1 MSLTN
6 GGAAFALFILFKDGE
21 EENMKE
27 ATKNT
32 VLRVFQ
38 TAQCSSARYIW
49 GVACSA
55 ASILLSG
62 LPFYTVYRIVRIF
75 LEASL
80 NDTAVDVSAAW
91 LWAGIT
97 VAGIVVGIA
106 LSIAGSFIC
115 HSCAF
120 HALYGLRMRILDHMG
135 RLDLGFFTGGQSGAV
150 QKAMSDNIEKMESII
165 AHDVSN
171 LIGAGLLLAS
181 LSALLFSINVA
192 LALTIVAALAL
203 AFIIQFSAF
212 GGKRGQKI
220 WTDLNRSSTEMDAA
234 FSEYVSGMEEEKI
247 FGRPE
252 AAALRLTSLIEKNR
266 KILMA
271 YLKRVTPI
279 YGAYKTITL
288 SVPAFLLAVGCVL
301 LYLYP
306 GDHGL
311 MMELLMFL
319 IVGPAVI
326 SPLMELVEFGA
337 DLRDLAVRM
346 DQIEGVMKME
356 PVAEGACGAPPGPA
370 ELAFKDVS
378 FSYQN
383 AADPLRRMALEHVTM
398 HIPAGSFA
406 ALVGPSG
413 GGKSTAGQLLAR
425 FWDVESGSICIGGKD
440 IRDYSTKALM
450 DTVAFVF
457 QDTYIFAESIYDN
470 IAMHRD
476 VTCGEVERAAR
487 AARCHDFI
495 QALPEGYKTR
505 AGDGGHKL
513 SGGEAQRIAIARAML
528 KNAPIVV
535 LDEAM
540 AFADA
545 ENELA
550 LREGMAGLLK
560 GKTVLMIAHRLYSIR
575 DADII
580 FVLDGGKLKEQGT
593 HQELLQKGGL
603 YAHLWAVQNETENWR
618 MKGGAANVS
627 DDPAVHLS

>member
-1 MSLTN
+1 
-6 GGAAFALFILFKDGE
+6 
-21 EENMKE
+21 MKE
-27 ATKNT
+27 AKKNA

-38 TAQCSSARYIW
+38 TARCSSARYII
-49 GVACSA
+49 GVACSSV
-55 ASILLSG
+55 SILLSG
-62 LPFYTVYRIVRIF
+62 VPFYTTYQIVRIF

-80 NDTAVDVSAAW
+80 NNTAVDVSAAW

-97 VAGIVVGIA
+97 LASIVVGIV
-106 LSIAGSFIC
+106 LSIIGSFIC

-120 HALYGLRMRILDHMG
+120 HALYGLRMRILNHMG
-135 RLDLGFFTGGQSGAV
+135 RLNLGFFTGGQSGAV
-150 QKAMSDNIEKMESII
+150 QKTMNDNIEKMENII

-171 LIGAGLLLAS
+171 LIGAGLLLVS
-181 LSALLFSINVA
+181 LSALLFSINVP
-192 LALTIVAALAL
+192 LALTIIAALVL
-203 AFIIQFSAF
+203 AFLIQFSAF

-220 WTDLNRSSTEMDAA
+220 WTDLNRSSTELDAA

-247 FGRPE
+247 FGKPE
-252 AAALRLTSLIEKNR
+252 TAALRLTNLIEKNR
-266 KILMA
+266 KSLMA

-288 SVPAFLLAVGCVL
+288 SVLAFLLAVGCVL
-301 LYLYP
+301 LYLNP

-337 DLRDLAVRM
+337 DLRNLAVRM
-346 DQIEGVMKME
+346 DQIEDVMKME
-356 PVAEGACGAPPGPA
+356 PIAEGTCDTPPVSA
-370 ELAFKDVS
+370 ELSFQDVS
-378 FSYQN
+378 FSYQK

-425 FWDVESGSICIGGKD
+425 FWDVESGSISIGGKD

-450 DTVAFVF
+450 NTVAFVF
-457 QDTYIFAESIYDN
+457 QDTYIFAESVYDN
-470 IAMHRD
+470 IAMHQN
-476 VTCGEVERAAR
+476 VTQEAVEYAAK

-495 QALPEGYKTR
+495 QALPKGYHTKL
-505 AGDGGHKL
+505 GDGGHKL
-513 SGGEAQRIAIARAML
+513 SGGEAQRIAIARAIL
-528 KNAPIVV
+528 KNTPIVV

-540 AFADA
+540 AFTDA

-550 LREGMAGLLK
+550 LREGMAELLK
-560 GKTVLMIAHRLYSIR
+560 GKTVLMIAHRLYSIQ
-575 DADII
+575 DADMI
-580 FVLDGGKLKEQGT
+580 FVLENGRLKESGT
-593 HQELLQKGGL
+593 HKDLIQKHGL
-603 YAHLWAVQNETENWR
+603 YAHLWDIQNETESWR
-618 MKGGAANVS
+618 MKGGAVYVS
-627 DDPAVHLS
+627 DNPAIHLP

>member
-1 MSLTN
+1 
-6 GGAAFALFILFKDGE
+6 
-21 EENMKE
+21 MKE
-27 ATKNT
+27 TKKNA

-49 GVACSA
+49 GVVCSSV
-55 ASILLSG
+55 SILLSG
-62 LPFYTVYRIVRIF
+62 VPFYTIYRIVRIF

-80 NDTAVDVSAAW
+80 NNTAVDISAVW
-91 LWAGIT
+91 MWAGIT
-97 VAGIVVGIA
+97 LASIVMGIV
-106 LSIAGSFIC
+106 LSIIGSFVC

-120 HALYGLRMRILDHMG
+120 HALYGLRMRILNHMG
-135 RLDLGFFTGGQSGAV
+135 RLNLGFFTGGQSGAV
-150 QKAMSDNIEKMESII
+150 QKAMNDNIEKMENII

-171 LIGAGLLLAS
+171 LIGAGLLLVS
-181 LSALLFSINVA
+181 LSVLLFSINIP
-192 LALTIVAALAL
+192 LALTIVAALVL

-220 WTDLNRSSTEMDAA
+220 WTDLNRSSTELDAA

-247 FGRPE
+247 FGKPE

-266 KILMA
+266 KSLMA

-288 SVPAFLLAVGCVL
+288 SVLAFLLAMGCVL
-301 LYLYP
+301 LYLNP
-306 GDHGL
+306 GNHGL

-337 DLRDLAVRM
+337 DLRNLAVRM
-346 DQIEGVMKME
+346 DQIEDIMKME
-356 PVAEGACGAPPGPA
+356 PMAEGTYDTTPVSA
-370 ELAFKDVS
+370 ELIFQDVS
-378 FSYQN
+378 FSYQK
-383 AADPLRRMALEHVTM
+383 AADPLRRMALNHVTM

-425 FWDVESGSICIGGKD
+425 FWDVESGSILLGGKD

-457 QDTYIFAESIYDN
+457 QDTYIFAESVYDN
-470 IAMHRD
+470 IAMHQN
-476 VTCGEVERAAR
+476 VTREEVERAAK

-495 QALPEGYKTR
+495 QALPEGYRTR
-505 AGDGGHKL
+505 LGDGGHTL
-513 SGGEAQRIAIARAML
+513 SGGEAQRIAIARAIL

-550 LREGMAGLLK
+550 LREGMAELLR
-560 GKTVLMIAHRLYSIR
+560 GKTVLMIAHRLYSVQ
-575 DADII
+575 DADMI
-580 FVLDGGKLKEQGT
+580 FVLENGRLKESGT
-593 HQELLQKGGL
+593 HKDLLQKHGL
-603 YAHLWAVQNETENWR
+603 YAHLWDIQNETENWR
-618 MKGGAANVS
+618 MKGGAAYVS
-627 DDPAVHLS
+627 DNPAIHLS

>member
-1 MSLTN
+1 
-6 GGAAFALFILFKDGE
+6 
-21 EENMKE
+21 MKE
-27 ATKNT
+27 TKKNA

-38 TAQCSSARYIW
+38 TARCSSARYII
-49 GVACSA
+49 GVACSSV
-55 ASILLSG
+55 SILLSG
-62 LPFYTVYRIVRIF
+62 VPFYTIYQIVRIF

-80 NDTAVDVSAAW
+80 NNTAVDVSAAW

-97 VAGIVVGIA
+97 LASIAVGIV
-106 LSIAGSFIC
+106 LSIIGSFVC

-120 HALYGLRMRILDHMG
+120 HALYGLRMRILNHMG
-135 RLDLGFFTGGQSGAV
+135 RLNLGFFTGGQSGAV
-150 QKAMSDNIEKMESII
+150 QKTMNDNIEKMENII

-171 LIGAGLLLAS
+171 LIGASLLLVS
-181 LSALLFSINVA
+181 LSVLLFSINVP
-192 LALTIVAALAL
+192 LALTIIAALVL

-220 WTDLNRSSTEMDAA
+220 WTDLNRSSTELDAA

-247 FGRPE
+247 FGMPE
-252 AAALRLTSLIEKNR
+252 TAALRLTNLIEKNR
-266 KILMA
+266 KSLMA

-288 SVPAFLLAVGCVL
+288 SVLAFLLAVGCVL
-301 LYLYP
+301 LYLNP
-306 GDHGL
+306 GNHGL

-337 DLRDLAVRM
+337 DLRNLAVRM
-346 DQIEGVMKME
+346 DQIEDVMKME
-356 PVAEGACGAPPGPA
+356 PITEGACDTPPVSA
-370 ELAFKDVS
+370 ELSFQDVS
-378 FSYQN
+378 FSYQK

-425 FWDVESGSICIGGKD
+425 FWDVESGSISIGGKD

-450 DTVAFVF
+450 NTVAFVF
-457 QDTYIFAESIYDN
+457 QDTYIFAESVYDN
-470 IAMHRD
+470 IAMHQN
-476 VTCGEVERAAR
+476 VTQEAVEYAAK

-495 QALPEGYKTR
+495 QALPEGYHTKL
-505 AGDGGHKL
+505 GDGGHKL
-513 SGGEAQRIAIARAML
+513 SGGEAQRIAIARAIL

-540 AFADA
+540 AFTDA

-550 LREGMAGLLK
+550 LREGMAELLK
-560 GKTVLMIAHRLYSIR
+560 GKTVLMIAHRLYSIQ
-575 DADII
+575 DADMI
-580 FVLDGGKLKEQGT
+580 FVLENGRLKESGT
-593 HQELLQKGGL
+593 HKDLLQKHGL
-603 YAHLWAVQNETENWR
+603 YAHLWDIQNETESWR
-618 MKGGAANVS
+618 MKGGAVHVS
-627 DDPAVHLS
+627 DNPAIHLP

>member
-1 MSLTN
+1 
-6 GGAAFALFILFKDGE
+6 
-21 EENMKE
+21 MKE
-27 ATKNT
+27 TKKNA

-38 TAQCSSARYIW
+38 TARCSSARYII
-49 GVACSA
+49 GVACSSV
-55 ASILLSG
+55 SILLSG
-62 LPFYTVYRIVRIF
+62 VPFYTIYQIVRIF

-80 NDTAVDVSAAW
+80 NNTAVDVSAAW

-97 VAGIVVGIA
+97 LASIVIGIA
-106 LSIAGSFIC
+106 LSITGSFIC

-120 HALYGLRMRILDHMG
+120 HALYGLRMRILNHMG
-135 RLDLGFFTGGQSGAV
+135 RLNLGFFTGGQSGAV
-150 QKAMSDNIEKMESII
+150 QKTMNDNIEKMENII

-171 LIGAGLLLAS
+171 LIGASLLLVS
-181 LSALLFSINVA
+181 LSVLLFSINVP
-192 LALTIVAALAL
+192 LALTIIAALVL

-220 WTDLNRSSTEMDAA
+220 WTDLNRSSTELDAA

-247 FGRPE
+247 FGKPE
-252 AAALRLTSLIEKNR
+252 TAALRLTNLIEKNR
-266 KILMA
+266 KSLMA

-288 SVPAFLLAVGCVL
+288 SVLAFLLAVGCVL
-301 LYLYP
+301 LYLNP
-306 GDHGL
+306 GDHSL

-337 DLRDLAVRM
+337 DLRNLAVRM
-346 DQIEGVMKME
+346 DQIEDVMKME
-356 PVAEGACGAPPGPA
+356 PIAEGTCDTPPVSA
-370 ELAFKDVS
+370 ELSFQDVS
-378 FSYQN
+378 FSYQK

-425 FWDVESGSICIGGKD
+425 FWDVESGSISIGGKD

-450 DTVAFVF
+450 NTVAFVF
-457 QDTYIFAESIYDN
+457 QDTYIFAESVYDN
-470 IAMHRD
+470 IAMHQN
-476 VTCGEVERAAR
+476 VTQEAVEYAAK

-495 QALPEGYKTR
+495 QALPEGYHTKL
-505 AGDGGHKL
+505 GDGGHKL
-513 SGGEAQRIAIARAML
+513 SGGEAQRIAIARAIL

-540 AFADA
+540 AFTDA

-550 LREGMAGLLK
+550 LREGMAELLK
-560 GKTVLMIAHRLYSIR
+560 GKTVLMIAHRLYSIQ
-575 DADII
+575 DADMI
-580 FVLDGGKLKEQGT
+580 FVLENGRLKESGT
-593 HQELLQKGGL
+593 HKDLLQKHGL
-603 YAHLWAVQNETENWR
+603 YAHLWDIQNETESWR
-618 MKGGAANVS
+618 MKGGAVHVS
-627 DDPAVHLS
+627 DNPAIHLP

>member
-1 MSLTN
+1 
-6 GGAAFALFILFKDGE
+6 
-21 EENMKE
+21 MKE
-27 ATKNT
+27 TKKNA

-38 TAQCSSARYIW
+38 TARCSSARYII
-49 GVACSA
+49 GVACSSV
-55 ASILLSG
+55 SILLSG
-62 LPFYTVYRIVRIF
+62 VPFYTIYQIVRIF

-80 NDTAVDVSAAW
+80 NNTAVDVSAAW

-97 VAGIVVGIA
+97 LASIAVGIV
-106 LSIAGSFIC
+106 LSIIGSFVC

-120 HALYGLRMRILDHMG
+120 HALYGLRMRILNHMG
-135 RLDLGFFTGGQSGAV
+135 RLNLGFFTGGQSGAV
-150 QKAMSDNIEKMESII
+150 QKTMNDNIEKMENII

-171 LIGAGLLLAS
+171 LIGAGLLLVS
-181 LSALLFSINVA
+181 LLVLLFSINVP
-192 LALTIVAALAL
+192 LALTIVAPLLL

-220 WTDLNRSSTEMDAA
+220 WTDLNRSSTELDAA

-247 FGRPE
+247 FGKPE
-252 AAALRLTSLIEKNR
+252 AAALRLTNLIEKNR
-266 KILMA
+266 KSMMA

-288 SVPAFLLAVGCVL
+288 SVLAFLLTVGCVL
-301 LYLYP
+301 LYLNP
-306 GDHGL
+306 GDHSL

-337 DLRDLAVRM
+337 DLRNLAVRM
-346 DQIEGVMKME
+346 DQIEDVMKME
-356 PVAEGACGAPPGPA
+356 PITEGACDTPPVSA
-370 ELAFKDVS
+370 ELTFQDVS
-378 FSYQN
+378 FSYQK

-425 FWDVESGSICIGGKD
+425 FWDVESGSISIGGKD

-450 DTVAFVF
+450 NTVAFVF
-457 QDTYIFAESIYDN
+457 QDTYIFAESVYDN
-470 IAMHRD
+470 IAMHQN
-476 VTCGEVERAAR
+476 VTQEAVEYAAK

-495 QALPEGYKTR
+495 QALPEGYHTKL
-505 AGDGGHKL
+505 GDGGHKL
-513 SGGEAQRIAIARAML
+513 SGGEAQRIAIARAIL

-540 AFADA
+540 AFTDA

-550 LREGMAGLLK
+550 LREGMAELLK
-560 GKTVLMIAHRLYSIR
+560 GKTVLMIAHRLYSIQ
-575 DADII
+575 DADMI
-580 FVLDGGKLKEQGT
+580 FVLENGRLKESGT
-593 HQELLQKGGL
+593 HKDLLQKHGL
-603 YAHLWAVQNETENWR
+603 YAHLWDIQNETESWR
-618 MKGGAANVS
+618 MKGGAVHVS
-627 DDPAVHLS
+627 DNPAIHLP

>member
-1 MSLTN
+1 M
-6 GGAAFALFILFKDGE
+6 LFILFKDGE

-181 LSALLFSINVA
+181 LSALLFSINVP

-266 KILMA
+266 KSLVA

-301 LYLYP
+301 LYLDP

-476 VTCGEVERAAR
+476 VTFGEVERAAK

-528 KNAPIVV
+528 KNSPIVV

>member
-1 MSLTN
+1 
-6 GGAAFALFILFKDGE
+6 
-21 EENMKE
+21 MKE
-27 ATKNT
+27 TKKNA

-38 TAQCSSARYIW
+38 TAQCSSARYII
-49 GVACSA
+49 GVACSSV
-55 ASILLSG
+55 SILLSG
-62 LPFYTVYRIVRIF
+62 VPFYTIYQIVRIF

-80 NDTAVDVSAAW
+80 NNTAVDVSAAW

-97 VAGIVVGIA
+97 LASIAVGIA
-106 LSIAGSFIC
+106 LSIIGSFVC

-120 HALYGLRMRILDHMG
+120 HALYDLRMRILNHMG
-135 RLDLGFFTGGQSGAV
+135 RLNLGFFTGGQSGAV
-150 QKAMSDNIEKMESII
+150 QKTMNDNIEKMENII

-171 LIGAGLLLAS
+171 LIGAGLLLVS
-181 LSALLFSINVA
+181 LSALLFSINVP
-192 LALTIVAALAL
+192 LALTIVAALVL

-220 WTDLNRSSTEMDAA
+220 WTDLNRSSTELDAA

-247 FGRPE
+247 FGKPE
-252 AAALRLTSLIEKNR
+252 AAALRLTNLIEKNQ
-266 KILMA
+266 KSMMA

-288 SVPAFLLAVGCVL
+288 SVLAFILATGCVL
-301 LYLYP
+301 LYLNP
-306 GDHGL
+306 GDHSL

-337 DLRDLAVRM
+337 DLRNLAVRM
-346 DQIEGVMKME
+346 DQIEDVMKME
-356 PVAEGACGAPPGPA
+356 PITEGACDTPPVSA
-370 ELAFKDVS
+370 ELTFQDVS
-378 FSYQN
+378 FSYQK

-413 GGKSTAGQLLAR
+413 GGKSTVGQLLAR
-425 FWDVESGSICIGGKD
+425 FWDVESGSISIGGKD

-450 DTVAFVF
+450 NTVAFVF
-457 QDTYIFAESIYDN
+457 QDTYIFAESVYDN
-470 IAMHRD
+470 IAMHQN
-476 VTCGEVERAAR
+476 VTQEAVEYAAK

-495 QALPEGYKTR
+495 QALPEGYHTKL
-505 AGDGGHKL
+505 GDGGHKL
-513 SGGEAQRIAIARAML
+513 SGGEAQRIAIARAIL

-550 LREGMAGLLK
+550 LREGMAELLK
-560 GKTVLMIAHRLYSIR
+560 GKTVLMIAHRLYSIQ
-575 DADII
+575 DADMI
-580 FVLDGGKLKEQGT
+580 FVLENGRLKESGT
-593 HQELLQKGGL
+593 HRDLLQKHGL
-603 YAHLWAVQNETENWR
+603 YAHLWDIQNETESWR
-618 MKGGAANVS
+618 MKGGTAHVS
-627 DDPAVHLS
+627 DNPAIHLP

>member
-1 MSLTN
+1 MA
-6 GGAAFALFILFKDGE
+6 G
-21 EENMKE
+21 
-27 ATKNT
+27 TKKNA

-38 TAQCSSARYIW
+38 TAQCSSARYII
-49 GVACSA
+49 GVVCSSV
-55 ASILLSG
+55 SILLSG
-62 LPFYTVYRIVRIF
+62 VPFYTIYQIVRIF

-97 VAGIVVGIA
+97 LASIVIGIV
-106 LSIAGSFIC
+106 LSIIGSFVC

-120 HALYGLRMRILDHMG
+120 GALYDLRMSILNHMG
-135 RLDLGFFTGGQSGAV
+135 RLNLGFFTGGQSGAV
-150 QKAMSDNIEKMESII
+150 QKTMNDNIEKMENMI

-171 LIGAGLLLAS
+171 LIGAGLLLVS
-181 LSALLFSINVA
+181 LSVLLFSINVL
-192 LALTIVAALAL
+192 LAAAIVAALAL

-220 WTDLNRSSTEMDAA
+220 WTDLNRSSTELDAA

-247 FGRPE
+247 FGKPE
-252 AAALRLTSLIEKNR
+252 AAALRLTGLIEKNR
-266 KILMA
+266 KSLMA

-288 SVPAFLLAVGCVL
+288 SVLAFLLAVGCVL
-301 LYLYP
+301 LYLNP

-337 DLRDLAVRM
+337 DLRNLAVRM
-346 DQIEGVMKME
+346 DQIEDVMKME
-356 PVAEGACGAPPGPA
+356 PMAEGAFDTPPVSA
-370 ELAFKDVS
+370 ELAFQDVS
-378 FSYQN
+378 FSYQK

-425 FWDVESGSICIGGKD
+425 FWDVESGSISIGGRD
-440 IRDYSTKALM
+440 IRDYSTGALM
-450 DTVAFVF
+450 DAVAFVF
-457 QDTYIFAESIYDN
+457 QDTYLFAESAYDN
-470 IAMHRD
+470 IAMHRA
-476 VTCGEVERAAR
+476 VTREEVERAAK

-495 QALPEGYKTR
+495 QALPEGYHTKL
-505 AGDGGHKL
+505 GDGGHKL

-550 LREGMAGLLK
+550 LREGMAELLK
-560 GKTVLMIAHRLYSIR
+560 GNTVLMIAHRLYSIQ
-575 DADII
+575 DADMI
-580 FVLDGGKLKEQGT
+580 FVLEGGKLKEQGT
-593 HQELLQKGGL
+593 HRELLQKDGL
-603 YAHLWAVQNETENWR
+603 YAHLWDIQNETDNWR
-618 MKGGAANVS
+618 MKGGAAH
-627 DDPAVHLS
+627 A

>member
-1 MSLTN
+1 MLTN

-21 EENMKE
+21 EENMKD

-49 GVACSA
+49 GLACSA
-55 ASILLSG
+55 VSILLSG
-62 LPFYTVYRIVRIF
+62 LPFYTLYRIVRIF

-120 HALYGLRMRILDHMG
+120 HALYGLRMRILEHMG

-171 LIGAGLLLAS
+171 LIGAGLLLVS
-181 LSALLFSINVA
+181 LSALLFSINVP

-266 KILMA
+266 KNLMA

-301 LYLYP
+301 LYLDP

-476 VTCGEVERAAR
+476 VTFGEVERAAK

-528 KNAPIVV
+528 KNSPIVV

>member
-1 MSLTN
+1 
-6 GGAAFALFILFKDGE
+6 
-21 EENMKE
+21 MKE
-27 ATKNT
+27 TKKNA

-49 GVACSA
+49 GVACSSV
-55 ASILLSG
+55 SILLSG
-62 LPFYTVYRIVRIF
+62 VPFYTIYQIVRIF

-80 NDTAVDVSAAW
+80 NNTAVDVSAAW

-97 VAGIVVGIA
+97 LASIVIGIA
-106 LSIAGSFIC
+106 LSITGSFIC

-120 HALYGLRMRILDHMG
+120 HALYGLRMRILNHMG
-135 RLDLGFFTGGQSGAV
+135 RLNLGFFTGGQSGAV
-150 QKAMSDNIEKMESII
+150 QKTMNDNIEKMENII

-171 LIGAGLLLAS
+171 LIGAGLLLVS
-181 LSALLFSINVA
+181 LSVLLFSINVP
-192 LALTIVAALAL
+192 LTLTIVAALVL

-220 WTDLNRSSTEMDAA
+220 WTDLNRSSTELDAA

-247 FGRPE
+247 FGKPE

-266 KILMA
+266 KSLMA

-288 SVPAFLLAVGCVL
+288 SVLAFLLAVGCVL
-301 LYLYP
+301 LYLNP
-306 GDHGL
+306 GNHGL

-337 DLRDLAVRM
+337 DLRNLAVRM
-346 DQIEGVMKME
+346 DQIEDIMKME
-356 PVAEGACGAPPGPA
+356 PMAEGTYDTTPVSA
-370 ELAFKDVS
+370 ELIFQDVS
-378 FSYQN
+378 FSYQK
-383 AADPLRRMALEHVTM
+383 AADPLRRMALNHVTM

-425 FWDVESGSICIGGKD
+425 FWDVESGSILLGGKD

-457 QDTYIFAESIYDN
+457 QDTYIFAESVYDN
-470 IAMHRD
+470 IAMHQK
-476 VTCGEVERAAR
+476 VTREEVERAAK

-495 QALPEGYKTR
+495 QALPEGYRTR
-505 AGDGGHKL
+505 LGDGGHTL
-513 SGGEAQRIAIARAML
+513 SGGEAQRIAIARAIL

-550 LREGMAGLLK
+550 LREGMAELLR
-560 GKTVLMIAHRLYSIR
+560 GKTVLMIAHRLYSVQ
-575 DADII
+575 DADMI
-580 FVLDGGKLKEQGT
+580 FVLENGRLKESGT
-593 HQELLQKGGL
+593 HKDLLQKHGL
-603 YAHLWAVQNETENWR
+603 YAHLWDIQNETENWR
-618 MKGGAANVS
+618 MKGGAAYVS
-627 DDPAVHLS
+627 DNPAIHLS

>member
-1 MSLTN
+1 
-6 GGAAFALFILFKDGE
+6 
-21 EENMKE
+21 MKE
-27 ATKNT
+27 TKKNA

-38 TAQCSSARYIW
+38 TARCSSARYII
-49 GVACSA
+49 GVACSSV
-55 ASILLSG
+55 SILLSG
-62 LPFYTVYRIVRIF
+62 VPFYTIYQIVRIF

-80 NDTAVDVSAAW
+80 NNTAVDVSAAW

-97 VAGIVVGIA
+97 LASIAVGIV
-106 LSIAGSFIC
+106 LSIIGSFVC

-120 HALYGLRMRILDHMG
+120 HALYGLRMRILNHMG
-135 RLDLGFFTGGQSGAV
+135 RLNLGFFTGGQSGAV
-150 QKAMSDNIEKMESII
+150 QKTMNDNIEKMENII

-171 LIGAGLLLAS
+171 LIGASLLLVS
-181 LSALLFSINVA
+181 LSVLLFSINVP
-192 LALTIVAALAL
+192 LALTIIAALVL

-220 WTDLNRSSTEMDAA
+220 WTDLNRSSTELDAA

-247 FGRPE
+247 FGKPE
-252 AAALRLTSLIEKNR
+252 TAALRLTNLIEKNR
-266 KILMA
+266 KSMMA

-288 SVPAFLLAVGCVL
+288 SVLAFLLTVGCVL
-301 LYLYP
+301 LYLNP
-306 GDHGL
+306 GDHSL

-337 DLRDLAVRM
+337 DLRNLAVRM
-346 DQIEGVMKME
+346 DQIEDVMKME
-356 PVAEGACGAPPGPA
+356 PIAGGTCDTPPVSA
-370 ELAFKDVS
+370 ELSFQDVS
-378 FSYQN
+378 FSYQK

-425 FWDVESGSICIGGKD
+425 FWDVDSGSISIGGKD

-450 DTVAFVF
+450 NTVAFVF
-457 QDTYIFAESIYDN
+457 QDTYIFAESVYDN
-470 IAMHRD
+470 IAMHQN
-476 VTCGEVERAAR
+476 VTQEAVEYAAK

-495 QALPEGYKTR
+495 QALPEGYHTKL
-505 AGDGGHKL
+505 GDGGHTL
-513 SGGEAQRIAIARAML
+513 SGGEAQRIAIARAIL

-540 AFADA
+540 AFTDA

-550 LREGMAGLLK
+550 LREGMAELLK
-560 GKTVLMIAHRLYSIR
+560 GKTVLMIAHRLYSIQ
-575 DADII
+575 DADMI
-580 FVLDGGKLKEQGT
+580 FVLENGRLKESGT
-593 HQELLQKGGL
+593 HKDLIQKHGL
-603 YAHLWAVQNETENWR
+603 YAHLWDIQNETESWR
-618 MKGGAANVS
+618 MKGGAVHVS
-627 DDPAVHLS
+627 DNPAIHLP

>member
-1 MSLTN
+1 
-6 GGAAFALFILFKDGE
+6 
-21 EENMKE
+21 MKE
-27 ATKNT
+27 TKKNA

-49 GVACSA
+49 GVACSSV
-55 ASILLSG
+55 SILLSG
-62 LPFYTVYRIVRIF
+62 VPFYTIYQIVRIF

-80 NDTAVDVSAAW
+80 NNTAVDVSAAW

-97 VAGIVVGIA
+97 LASIVIGIA
-106 LSIAGSFIC
+106 LSITGSFIC

-120 HALYGLRMRILDHMG
+120 HALYGLRMRILNHMG
-135 RLDLGFFTGGQSGAV
+135 RLNLGFFTGGQSGAV
-150 QKAMSDNIEKMESII
+150 QKTMNDNIEKMENII

-171 LIGAGLLLAS
+171 LIGAGLLLVS
-181 LSALLFSINVA
+181 LSVLLFSINVP
-192 LALTIVAALAL
+192 LTLTIVAALVL

-220 WTDLNRSSTEMDAA
+220 WTDLNRSSTELDAA

-247 FGRPE
+247 FGKPE
-252 AAALRLTSLIEKNR
+252 AAALRLTNLIEKNR
-266 KILMA
+266 KSMMA

-288 SVPAFLLAVGCVL
+288 SVLAFLLAVGCVL
-301 LYLYP
+301 LYLNP
-306 GDHGL
+306 GNHSL

-337 DLRDLAVRM
+337 DLRNLAVRM
-346 DQIEGVMKME
+346 DQIEDVMKME
-356 PVAEGACGAPPGPA
+356 PIAEGACDTPPVSA
-370 ELAFKDVS
+370 ELSFQDMS
-378 FSYQN
+378 FSYQK
-383 AADPLRRMALEHVTM
+383 AADPLRRMALNHVTM

-425 FWDVESGSICIGGKD
+425 FWDVESGSILLGGKD

-457 QDTYIFAESIYDN
+457 QDTYIFAESVYDN
-470 IAMHRD
+470 IAMHQN
-476 VTCGEVERAAR
+476 VTQEAVEYAAK

-495 QALPEGYKTR
+495 QALPEGYHTKL
-505 AGDGGHKL
+505 GDGGHKL
-513 SGGEAQRIAIARAML
+513 SGGEAQRIAIARAIL

-540 AFADA
+540 AFTDA

-550 LREGMAGLLK
+550 LREGMAELLK
-560 GKTVLMIAHRLYSIR
+560 GKTVLMIAHRLYSIQ
-575 DADII
+575 DADMI
-580 FVLDGGKLKEQGT
+580 FVLENGRLKESGT
-593 HQELLQKGGL
+593 HKDLLQKHGL
-603 YAHLWAVQNETENWR
+603 YAHLWDIQNETESWR
-618 MKGGAANVS
+618 MKGGAVHVS
-627 DDPAVHLS
+627 DNPAIHLP

>member
-1 MSLTN
+1 
-6 GGAAFALFILFKDGE
+6 
-21 EENMKE
+21 MKE
-27 ATKNT
+27 TKKNA

-49 GVACSA
+49 GVACSSV
-55 ASILLSG
+55 SILLSG
-62 LPFYTVYRIVRIF
+62 VPFYTIYQIVRIF

-80 NDTAVDVSAAW
+80 NNTAVDVSAAW

-97 VAGIVVGIA
+97 LASIVIGIA
-106 LSIAGSFIC
+106 LSITGSFIC

-120 HALYGLRMRILDHMG
+120 HALYGLRMRILNHMG
-135 RLDLGFFTGGQSGAV
+135 RLNLGFFTGGQSGAV
-150 QKAMSDNIEKMESII
+150 QKTMNDNIEKMENII

-171 LIGAGLLLAS
+171 LIGASLLLVS
-181 LSALLFSINVA
+181 LSVLLFSINVP
-192 LALTIVAALAL
+192 LALTIIAALVL

-220 WTDLNRSSTEMDAA
+220 WTDLNRSSTELDAA

-247 FGRPE
+247 FGKPE
-252 AAALRLTSLIEKNR
+252 TAALRLTNLIEKNR
-266 KILMA
+266 KSLMA

-288 SVPAFLLAVGCVL
+288 SVLAFLLAVGCVL
-301 LYLYP
+301 LYLNP
-306 GDHGL
+306 GNHGL

-337 DLRDLAVRM
+337 DLRNLAVRM

-356 PVAEGACGAPPGPA
+356 PITEGACDTPPVSA
-370 ELAFKDVS
+370 ELSFQDVS
-378 FSYQN
+378 FSYQK

-425 FWDVESGSICIGGKD
+425 FWDVESGSISIGGKD

-450 DTVAFVF
+450 NTVAFVF
-457 QDTYIFAESIYDN
+457 QDTYIFAESVYDN
-470 IAMHRD
+470 IAMHQN
-476 VTCGEVERAAR
+476 VTQEAVEYAAK

-495 QALPEGYKTR
+495 QALPKGYHTKL
-505 AGDGGHKL
+505 GDGGHKL
-513 SGGEAQRIAIARAML
+513 SGGEAQRIAIARAIL
-528 KNAPIVV
+528 KNTPIVV

-540 AFADA
+540 AFTDA

-550 LREGMAGLLK
+550 LREGMAELLK
-560 GKTVLMIAHRLYSIR
+560 GKTVLMIAHRLYSIQ
-575 DADII
+575 DADMI
-580 FVLDGGKLKEQGT
+580 FVLENGRLKESGT
-593 HQELLQKGGL
+593 HKDLLQKHGL
-603 YAHLWAVQNETENWR
+603 YAHLWDIQNETESWR
-618 MKGGAANVS
+618 MKGGAVHVS
-627 DDPAVHLS
+627 DNPAIHLP

>member
-1 MSLTN
+1 
-6 GGAAFALFILFKDGE
+6 
-21 EENMKE
+21 MKE
-27 ATKNT
+27 TKKNA

-49 GVACSA
+49 GVVCSSV
-55 ASILLSG
+55 SILLSG
-62 LPFYTVYRIVRIF
+62 VPFYTIYRIVRIF

-80 NDTAVDVSAAW
+80 NNTAVDISAVW
-91 LWAGIT
+91 MWAGIT
-97 VAGIVVGIA
+97 LASIVMGIV
-106 LSIAGSFIC
+106 LSIIGSFVC

-120 HALYGLRMRILDHMG
+120 HALYGLRMRILNHMG
-135 RLDLGFFTGGQSGAV
+135 RLNLGFFTGGQSGAV
-150 QKAMSDNIEKMESII
+150 QKAMNDNIEKMENII

-171 LIGAGLLLAS
+171 LIGAGLLLVS
-181 LSALLFSINVA
+181 LSVLLFSINIP
-192 LALTIVAALAL
+192 LALTIVAALVL

-220 WTDLNRSSTEMDAA
+220 WTDLNRSSTELDAA

-247 FGRPE
+247 FGKPE

-266 KILMA
+266 KSLMA

-288 SVPAFLLAVGCVL
+288 SVLAFLLAVGCVL
-301 LYLYP
+301 LYLNP
-306 GDHGL
+306 GNHGL

-337 DLRDLAVRM
+337 DLRNLAVRM
-346 DQIEGVMKME
+346 DQIEDIMKME
-356 PVAEGACGAPPGPA
+356 PMAEGTYDTTPVSA
-370 ELAFKDVS
+370 ELIFQDVS
-378 FSYQN
+378 FSYQK
-383 AADPLRRMALEHVTM
+383 AADPLRRMALNHVTM

-425 FWDVESGSICIGGKD
+425 FWDVESGSILLGGKD

-457 QDTYIFAESIYDN
+457 QDTYIFAESVYDN
-470 IAMHRD
+470 IAMHQN
-476 VTCGEVERAAR
+476 VTREEVERAAK

-495 QALPEGYKTR
+495 QALPEGYRTR
-505 AGDGGHKL
+505 LGDGGHTL
-513 SGGEAQRIAIARAML
+513 SGGEAQRIAIARAIL

-550 LREGMAGLLK
+550 LREGMAELLR
-560 GKTVLMIAHRLYSIR
+560 GKTVLMIAHRLYSVQ
-575 DADII
+575 DADMI
-580 FVLDGGKLKEQGT
+580 FVLENGRLKESGT
-593 HQELLQKGGL
+593 HKDLLQKHGL
-603 YAHLWAVQNETENWR
+603 YAHLWDIQNETENWR
-618 MKGGAANVS
+618 MKGGAAYVS
-627 DDPAVHLS
+627 DNPAIHLP

>member
-1 MSLTN
+1 
-6 GGAAFALFILFKDGE
+6 
-21 EENMKE
+21 MKE
-27 ATKNT
+27 AKKNA

-38 TAQCSSARYIW
+38 TARCSSARYII
-49 GVACSA
+49 GVACSSV
-55 ASILLSG
+55 SILLSG
-62 LPFYTVYRIVRIF
+62 VPFYTTYQIVRIF

-80 NDTAVDVSAAW
+80 NNTAVDVSAAW

-97 VAGIVVGIA
+97 LASIAVGIV
-106 LSIAGSFIC
+106 LSIIGSFVC

-120 HALYGLRMRILDHMG
+120 HALYDLRMRILNHMG
-135 RLDLGFFTGGQSGAV
+135 RLNLGFFTGGQSGAV
-150 QKAMSDNIEKMESII
+150 QKTMNDNIEKMENII
-165 AHDVSN
+165 AHDISN
-171 LIGAGLLLAS
+171 LIGAGLLLVS
-181 LSALLFSINVA
+181 LSVLLFSINVP
-192 LALTIVAALAL
+192 LALTIIAALVL

-220 WTDLNRSSTEMDAA
+220 WTDLNRSSTELDAA

-247 FGRPE
+247 FGKPE
-252 AAALRLTSLIEKNR
+252 TAALRLTNLIEKNR
-266 KILMA
+266 KSLMA

-288 SVPAFLLAVGCVL
+288 SVLAFLLAVGCVL
-301 LYLYP
+301 LYLNP
-306 GDHGL
+306 GNHGL

-337 DLRDLAVRM
+337 DLRNLAVRM

-356 PVAEGACGAPPGPA
+356 PITEGACDTPPVSA
-370 ELAFKDVS
+370 ELSFQDVS
-378 FSYQN
+378 FSYQK

-425 FWDVESGSICIGGKD
+425 FWDVESGSISIGGKD

-450 DTVAFVF
+450 NTVAFVF
-457 QDTYIFAESIYDN
+457 QDTYIFAESVYDN
-470 IAMHRD
+470 IAMHQN
-476 VTCGEVERAAR
+476 VTQEAVEYAAK

-495 QALPEGYKTR
+495 QALPEGYHTKL
-505 AGDGGHKL
+505 GDGGHKL
-513 SGGEAQRIAIARAML
+513 SGGEAQRIAIARAIL

-540 AFADA
+540 AFTDA

-550 LREGMAGLLK
+550 LREGMAELLK
-560 GKTVLMIAHRLYSIR
+560 GKTVLMIAHRLYSIQ
-575 DADII
+575 DADMI
-580 FVLDGGKLKEQGT
+580 FVLENGRLKESGT
-593 HQELLQKGGL
+593 HKDLLQKHGL
-603 YAHLWAVQNETENWR
+603 YAHLWDIQNETESWR
-618 MKGGAANVS
+618 MKGGAVYVS
-627 DDPAVHLS
+627 DNPAIHLP

>member
-1 MSLTN
+1 M
-6 GGAAFALFILFKDGE
+6 
-21 EENMKE
+21 
-27 ATKNT
+27 
-32 VLRVFQ
+32 
-38 TAQCSSARYIW
+38 
-49 GVACSA
+49 
-55 ASILLSG
+55 LSG
-62 LPFYTVYRIVRIF
+62 VPFYTIYQIVRIF

-80 NDTAVDVSAAW
+80 NNTAVDVSAAW

-97 VAGIVVGIA
+97 LASIAVGIA
-106 LSIAGSFIC
+106 LSIIGSFVC

-120 HALYGLRMRILDHMG
+120 HALYDLRMRILNHMG
-135 RLDLGFFTGGQSGAV
+135 RLNLGFFTGGQSGAV
-150 QKAMSDNIEKMESII
+150 QKTMNDNIEKMENII

-171 LIGAGLLLAS
+171 LIGAGLLLVS
-181 LSALLFSINVA
+181 LSALLFSINVP
-192 LALTIVAALAL
+192 LALTIVAALVL

-220 WTDLNRSSTEMDAA
+220 WTDLNRSSTELDAA

-247 FGRPE
+247 FGKPE
-252 AAALRLTSLIEKNR
+252 AAALRLTNLIEKNQ
-266 KILMA
+266 KSMMA

-288 SVPAFLLAVGCVL
+288 SVLAFILATGCVL
-301 LYLYP
+301 LYLNP
-306 GDHGL
+306 GDHSL

-337 DLRDLAVRM
+337 DLRNLAVRM
-346 DQIEGVMKME
+346 DQIEDVMKME
-356 PVAEGACGAPPGPA
+356 PITEGACDTPPVSA
-370 ELAFKDVS
+370 ELTFQDVS
-378 FSYQN
+378 FSYQK

-425 FWDVESGSICIGGKD
+425 FWDVESGSISIGGKD

-450 DTVAFVF
+450 NTVAFVF
-457 QDTYIFAESIYDN
+457 QDTYIFAESVYDN
-470 IAMHRD
+470 IAMHQN
-476 VTCGEVERAAR
+476 VTQEAVEYAAK

-495 QALPEGYKTR
+495 QALPEGYHTKL
-505 AGDGGHKL
+505 GDGGHKL
-513 SGGEAQRIAIARAML
+513 SGGEAQRIAIARAIL

-550 LREGMAGLLK
+550 LREGMAELLK
-560 GKTVLMIAHRLYSIR
+560 GKTVLMIAHRLYSIQ
-575 DADII
+575 DADMI
-580 FVLDGGKLKEQGT
+580 FVLENGRLKESGT
-593 HQELLQKGGL
+593 HRDLLQKHGL
-603 YAHLWAVQNETENWR
+603 YAHLWDIQNETESWR
-618 MKGGAANVS
+618 MKGGTAHVS
-627 DDPAVHLS
+627 DNPAIHLP

>member
-1 MSLTN
+1 MLTN

-21 EENMKE
+21 EENMKD

-55 ASILLSG
+55 VSILLSG

-80 NDTAVDVSAAW
+80 NDTAVDASAAW

-115 HSCAF
+115 HSCVF
-120 HALYGLRMRILDHMG
+120 HALYGLRMRILEHIG

-171 LIGAGLLLAS
+171 LIGAGLLLVS
-181 LSALLFSINVA
+181 LSALLFSINVP

-266 KILMA
+266 KSLMA

-301 LYLYP
+301 LYLDP

-337 DLRDLAVRM
+337 DLRDLAVRI

-398 HIPAGSFA
+398 RIPAGSFA

-476 VTCGEVERAAR
+476 VTCGEVERAAK

-505 AGDGGHKL
+505 VGDGGHKL

-528 KNAPIVV
+528 KNSPIVV

-603 YAHLWAVQNETENWR
+603 YAHLWALQNETENWR

-627 DDPAVHLS
+627 DGPAVHLS

>member
-1 MSLTN
+1 
-6 GGAAFALFILFKDGE
+6 
-21 EENMKE
+21 MKE
-27 ATKNT
+27 TKKNA

-38 TAQCSSARYIW
+38 TARCSSARYII
-49 GVACSA
+49 GVACSSV
-55 ASILLSG
+55 SILLSG
-62 LPFYTVYRIVRIF
+62 VPFYTIYQIVRIF

-80 NDTAVDVSAAW
+80 NNTAVDVSAAW

-97 VAGIVVGIA
+97 LASIAVGIV
-106 LSIAGSFIC
+106 LSIIGSFVC

-120 HALYGLRMRILDHMG
+120 HALYDLRMRILNHMG
-135 RLDLGFFTGGQSGAV
+135 RLNLGFFTGGQSGAV
-150 QKAMSDNIEKMESII
+150 QKTMNDNIEKMENII

-171 LIGAGLLLAS
+171 LIGAGLLLVS
-181 LSALLFSINVA
+181 LSALLFSINVP
-192 LALTIVAALAL
+192 LALTIVAALVL

-220 WTDLNRSSTEMDAA
+220 WTDLNRSSTELDAA

-247 FGRPE
+247 FGKPE
-252 AAALRLTSLIEKNR
+252 AAALRLTNLIEKNQ
-266 KILMA
+266 KSMMA

-288 SVPAFLLAVGCVL
+288 SVLAFILATGCVL
-301 LYLYP
+301 LYLNP
-306 GDHGL
+306 GDHSL

-337 DLRDLAVRM
+337 DLRNLAVRM
-346 DQIEGVMKME
+346 DQIEDVMKME
-356 PVAEGACGAPPGPA
+356 PITEGACDTPPVSA
-370 ELAFKDVS
+370 ELTFQDVS
-378 FSYQN
+378 FSYQK

-425 FWDVESGSICIGGKD
+425 FWDVESGSISIGGKD

-450 DTVAFVF
+450 NTVAFVF
-457 QDTYIFAESIYDN
+457 QDTYIFAESVYDN
-470 IAMHRD
+470 IAMHQN
-476 VTCGEVERAAR
+476 VTQEAVEYAAK

-495 QALPEGYKTR
+495 QALPEGYHTKL
-505 AGDGGHKL
+505 GDGGHKL
-513 SGGEAQRIAIARAML
+513 SGGEAQRIAIARAIL

-550 LREGMAGLLK
+550 LREGMAELLK
-560 GKTVLMIAHRLYSIR
+560 GKTVLMIAHRLYSIQ
-575 DADII
+575 DADMI
-580 FVLDGGKLKEQGT
+580 FVLENGRLKESGT
-593 HQELLQKGGL
+593 HKDLLQKHGL
-603 YAHLWAVQNETENWR
+603 YAHLWDIQNETESWR
-618 MKGGAANVS
+618 MKGGAVHVS
-627 DDPAVHLS
+627 DNPAIHLP

>member
-1 MSLTN
+1 MLTN

-27 ATKNT
+27 ATKNI

-55 ASILLSG
+55 VSILLSG

-171 LIGAGLLLAS
+171 LIGAGLLLVS
-181 LSALLFSINVA
+181 LSALLFSINVP

-234 FSEYVSGMEEEKI
+234 FSEYVAGMEEEKI

-266 KILMA
+266 KSLMA

-301 LYLYP
+301 LYLDP

-476 VTCGEVERAAR
+476 VTCGEVERAAK

-505 AGDGGHKL
+505 VGDGGHKL

-528 KNAPIVV
+528 KNSPIVV

-603 YAHLWAVQNETENWR
+603 YAHLWALQNETENWR

-627 DDPAVHLS
+627 DGPAVHLS

>member
-1 MSLTN
+1 
-6 GGAAFALFILFKDGE
+6 
-21 EENMKE
+21 MKE
-27 ATKNT
+27 TKKNA

-49 GVACSA
+49 GVACSSV
-55 ASILLSG
+55 SILLSG
-62 LPFYTVYRIVRIF
+62 VPFYTIYQIVRIF

-80 NDTAVDVSAAW
+80 NNTAVDVSAAW

-97 VAGIVVGIA
+97 LASIVIGIA
-106 LSIAGSFIC
+106 LSITGSFIC

-120 HALYGLRMRILDHMG
+120 HALYGLRMRILNHMG
-135 RLDLGFFTGGQSGAV
+135 RLNLGFFTGGQSGAV
-150 QKAMSDNIEKMESII
+150 QKTMNDNIEKMENII

-171 LIGAGLLLAS
+171 LIGASLLLVS
-181 LSALLFSINVA
+181 LSVLLFSINVP
-192 LALTIVAALAL
+192 LALTIIAALVL

-220 WTDLNRSSTEMDAA
+220 WTDLNRSSTELDAA

-247 FGRPE
+247 FGKPE
-252 AAALRLTSLIEKNR
+252 TAALRLTNLIEKNR
-266 KILMA
+266 KSLMA

-288 SVPAFLLAVGCVL
+288 SVLAFLLAVGCVL
-301 LYLYP
+301 LYLNP
-306 GDHGL
+306 GNHGL

-337 DLRDLAVRM
+337 DLRNLAVRM

-356 PVAEGACGAPPGPA
+356 PITEGACDTPPVSA
-370 ELAFKDVS
+370 ELSFQDVS
-378 FSYQN
+378 FSYQK

-425 FWDVESGSICIGGKD
+425 FWDVESGSISIGGKD

-450 DTVAFVF
+450 NTVAFVF
-457 QDTYIFAESIYDN
+457 QDTYIFAESVYDN
-470 IAMHRD
+470 IAMHQN
-476 VTCGEVERAAR
+476 VTQEAVEYAAK

-495 QALPEGYKTR
+495 QALPKGYHTKL
-505 AGDGGHKL
+505 GDGGHKL
-513 SGGEAQRIAIARAML
+513 SGGEAQRIAIARAIL
-528 KNAPIVV
+528 KNTPIVV

-540 AFADA
+540 AFTDA

-550 LREGMAGLLK
+550 LREGMAELLK
-560 GKTVLMIAHRLYSIR
+560 GKTVLMIAHRLYSIQ
-575 DADII
+575 DADMI
-580 FVLDGGKLKEQGT
+580 FVLENGRLKESGT
-593 HQELLQKGGL
+593 HKDLIQKHGL
-603 YAHLWAVQNETENWR
+603 YAHLWDIQNETESWR
-618 MKGGAANVS
+618 MKGGTAHVS
-627 DDPAVHLS
+627 DNPAIHLP

>member
-1 MSLTN
+1 MQFCPIYHWRSL
-6 GGAAFALFILFKDGE
+6 LS
-21 EENMKE
+21 
-27 ATKNT
+27 
-32 VLRVFQ
+32 V
-38 TAQCSSARYIW
+38 
-49 GVACSA
+49 
-55 ASILLSG
+55 SILLSG
-62 LPFYTVYRIVRIF
+62 VPFYTIYQIVRIF

-80 NDTAVDVSAAW
+80 NNTAVDVSAAW

-97 VAGIVVGIA
+97 LASIAVGIA
-106 LSIAGSFIC
+106 LSIIGSFVC

-120 HALYGLRMRILDHMG
+120 HALYDLRMRILNHMG
-135 RLDLGFFTGGQSGAV
+135 RLNLGFFTGGQSGAV
-150 QKAMSDNIEKMESII
+150 QKTMNDNIEKMENII

-171 LIGAGLLLAS
+171 LIGAGLLLVS
-181 LSALLFSINVA
+181 LSALLFSINVP
-192 LALTIVAALAL
+192 LALTIVAALVL

-220 WTDLNRSSTEMDAA
+220 WTDLNRSSTELDAA

-247 FGRPE
+247 FGKPE
-252 AAALRLTSLIEKNR
+252 AAALRLTNLIEKNQ
-266 KILMA
+266 KSMMA

-288 SVPAFLLAVGCVL
+288 SVLAFILATGCVL
-301 LYLYP
+301 LYLNP
-306 GDHGL
+306 GDHSL

-337 DLRDLAVRM
+337 DLRNLAVRM
-346 DQIEGVMKME
+346 DQIEDVMKME
-356 PVAEGACGAPPGPA
+356 PITEGACDTPPVSA
-370 ELAFKDVS
+370 ELTFQDVS
-378 FSYQN
+378 FSYQK

-413 GGKSTAGQLLAR
+413 GGKSTVGQLLAR
-425 FWDVESGSICIGGKD
+425 FWDVESGSISIGGKD

-450 DTVAFVF
+450 NTVAFVF
-457 QDTYIFAESIYDN
+457 QDTYIFAESVYDN
-470 IAMHRD
+470 IAMHQN
-476 VTCGEVERAAR
+476 VTQEAVEYAAK

-495 QALPEGYKTR
+495 QALPEGYHTKL
-505 AGDGGHKL
+505 GDGGHKL
-513 SGGEAQRIAIARAML
+513 SGGEAQRIAIARAIL

-550 LREGMAGLLK
+550 LREGMAELLK
-560 GKTVLMIAHRLYSIR
+560 GKTVLMIAHRLYSIQ
-575 DADII
+575 DADMI
-580 FVLDGGKLKEQGT
+580 FVLENGRLKESGT
-593 HQELLQKGGL
+593 HRDLLQKHGL
-603 YAHLWAVQNETENWR
+603 YAHLWDIQNETESWR
-618 MKGGAANVS
+618 MKGGTAHVS
-627 DDPAVHLS
+627 DNPAIHLP

>member
-1 MSLTN
+1 
-6 GGAAFALFILFKDGE
+6 
-21 EENMKE
+21 MKE
-27 ATKNT
+27 TKKNA

-38 TAQCSSARYIW
+38 TARCSSARYII
-49 GVACSA
+49 GVACSSV
-55 ASILLSG
+55 SILLSG
-62 LPFYTVYRIVRIF
+62 VPFYTIYQIVRIF

-80 NDTAVDVSAAW
+80 NNTAVDVSAAW

-97 VAGIVVGIA
+97 LASIAVGIV
-106 LSIAGSFIC
+106 LSIIGSFVC

-120 HALYGLRMRILDHMG
+120 HALYDLRMRILNHMG
-135 RLDLGFFTGGQSGAV
+135 RLNLGFFTGGQSGAV
-150 QKAMSDNIEKMESII
+150 QKTMNDNIEKMENII

-171 LIGAGLLLAS
+171 LIGASLLLVS
-181 LSALLFSINVA
+181 LSVLLFSINVP
-192 LALTIVAALAL
+192 LALTIIAALVL

-220 WTDLNRSSTEMDAA
+220 WTDLNRSSTELDAA

-247 FGRPE
+247 FGKPE
-252 AAALRLTSLIEKNR
+252 AATLRLTNLIEKNR
-266 KILMA
+266 KSMMA

-288 SVPAFLLAVGCVL
+288 SVLAFLLAVGCVL
-301 LYLYP
+301 LYLNP

-337 DLRDLAVRM
+337 DLRNLAVRM
-346 DQIEGVMKME
+346 DQIEDVMKME
-356 PVAEGACGAPPGPA
+356 PIAEGTCDTPPVSA
-370 ELAFKDVS
+370 ELSFQDVS
-378 FSYQN
+378 FSYQK

-425 FWDVESGSICIGGKD
+425 FWDVDSGSISIGGKD

-450 DTVAFVF
+450 NTVAFVF
-457 QDTYIFAESIYDN
+457 QDTYIFAESVYDN
-470 IAMHRD
+470 IAMHQN
-476 VTCGEVERAAR
+476 VTQEAVEYAAK

-495 QALPEGYKTR
+495 QALPEGYHTKL
-505 AGDGGHKL
+505 GDGGHKL
-513 SGGEAQRIAIARAML
+513 SGGEAQRIAIARAIL
-528 KNAPIVV
+528 KNTPIVV

-540 AFADA
+540 AFTDA

-550 LREGMAGLLK
+550 LREGMAELLK
-560 GKTVLMIAHRLYSIR
+560 GKTVLMIAHRLYSIQ
-575 DADII
+575 DADMI
-580 FVLDGGKLKEQGT
+580 FVLENGRLKESGT
-593 HQELLQKGGL
+593 HKDLLQKHGL
-603 YAHLWAVQNETENWR
+603 YAHLWDIQNETESWR
-618 MKGGAANVS
+618 MKGGAVHVS
-627 DDPAVHLS
+627 DNPAIHLP

>member
-1 MSLTN
+1 
-6 GGAAFALFILFKDGE
+6 
-21 EENMKE
+21 MKE
-27 ATKNT
+27 TKKNA

-38 TAQCSSARYIW
+38 TARCSSARYII
-49 GVACSA
+49 GVACSSV
-55 ASILLSG
+55 SILLSG
-62 LPFYTVYRIVRIF
+62 VPFYTIYQIVRIF

-80 NDTAVDVSAAW
+80 NNTAVDVSAAW

-97 VAGIVVGIA
+97 LASIAVGIV
-106 LSIAGSFIC
+106 LSIIGSFVC

-120 HALYGLRMRILDHMG
+120 HALYDLRMRILNHMG
-135 RLDLGFFTGGQSGAV
+135 RLNLGFFTGGQSGAV
-150 QKAMSDNIEKMESII
+150 QKTMNDNIEKMENII

-171 LIGAGLLLAS
+171 LIGASLLLVS
-181 LSALLFSINVA
+181 LSVLLFSINVP
-192 LALTIVAALAL
+192 LALTIIAALVL

-220 WTDLNRSSTEMDAA
+220 WTDLYRSSTELDAA

-247 FGRPE
+247 FGKPE
-252 AAALRLTSLIEKNR
+252 AAALRLTNLIEKNQ
-266 KILMA
+266 KSMMA

-288 SVPAFLLAVGCVL
+288 SVLAFILATGCVL
-301 LYLYP
+301 LYLNP
-306 GDHGL
+306 GDHSL

-337 DLRDLAVRM
+337 DLRNLAVRM
-346 DQIEGVMKME
+346 DQIEDVMKME
-356 PVAEGACGAPPGPA
+356 PITEGACDTPPVSA
-370 ELAFKDVS
+370 ELTFQDVS
-378 FSYQN
+378 FSYQK

-425 FWDVESGSICIGGKD
+425 FWDVESGSISIGGKD

-450 DTVAFVF
+450 NTVAFVF
-457 QDTYIFAESIYDN
+457 QDTYIFAESVYDN
-470 IAMHRD
+470 IAMHQN
-476 VTCGEVERAAR
+476 VTQEAVEYAAK

-495 QALPEGYKTR
+495 QALPEGYHTKL
-505 AGDGGHKL
+505 GDGGHKL
-513 SGGEAQRIAIARAML
+513 SGGEAQRIAIARAIL
-528 KNAPIVV
+528 KNTPIVV

-540 AFADA
+540 AFTDA

-550 LREGMAGLLK
+550 LREGMAELLK
-560 GKTVLMIAHRLYSIR
+560 GKTVLMIAHRLYSIQ
-575 DADII
+575 DADMI
-580 FVLDGGKLKEQGT
+580 FVLENGRLKESGT
-593 HQELLQKGGL
+593 HRDLLQKHGL
-603 YAHLWAVQNETENWR
+603 YAHLWDIQNETESWR
-618 MKGGAANVS
+618 MKGGTAHVS
-627 DDPAVHLS
+627 DNPAIHLP

>member
-1 MSLTN
+1 
-6 GGAAFALFILFKDGE
+6 
-21 EENMKE
+21 MKE

-181 LSALLFSINVA
+181 LSALLFSINVP

-266 KILMA
+266 KSLMA

-301 LYLYP
+301 LYLDP

-476 VTCGEVERAAR
+476 VTCGEV
-487 AARCHDFI
+487 
-495 QALPEGYKTR
+495 
-505 AGDGGHKL
+505 
-513 SGGEAQRIAIARAML
+513 
-528 KNAPIVV
+528 
-535 LDEAM
+535 
-540 AFADA
+540 
-545 ENELA
+545 
-550 LREGMAGLLK
+550 
-560 GKTVLMIAHRLYSIR
+560 
-575 DADII
+575 
-580 FVLDGGKLKEQGT
+580 
-593 HQELLQKGGL
+593 
-603 YAHLWAVQNETENWR
+603 
-618 MKGGAANVS
+618 
-627 DDPAVHLS
+627 

>member
-1 MSLTN
+1 
-6 GGAAFALFILFKDGE
+6 
-21 EENMKE
+21 MKE
-27 ATKNT
+27 TKKNA

-38 TAQCSSARYIW
+38 TAQCSSARYII
-49 GVACSA
+49 GVVCSSV
-55 ASILLSG
+55 SILLSG
-62 LPFYTVYRIVRIF
+62 VPFYTIYQIIRIF

-80 NDTAVDVSAAW
+80 NNTAVDVSAAW

-97 VAGIVVGIA
+97 LASIAVGIV
-106 LSIAGSFIC
+106 LSIIGSFVC

-120 HALYGLRMRILDHMG
+120 HALYDLRMRILNHMG
-135 RLDLGFFTGGQSGAV
+135 RLNLGFFTGGQSGAV
-150 QKAMSDNIEKMESII
+150 QKTMNDNIEKMENII

-171 LIGAGLLLAS
+171 LIGAGLLLVS
-181 LSALLFSINVA
+181 LSALLFSINVP
-192 LALTIVAALAL
+192 LALTIVAALVL

-220 WTDLNRSSTEMDAA
+220 WTDLNRSSTELDAA

-247 FGRPE
+247 FGKPE
-252 AAALRLTSLIEKNR
+252 AAALRLTNLIEKNR
-266 KILMA
+266 KSMMA

-288 SVPAFLLAVGCVL
+288 SVLAFLLAVGCVL
-301 LYLYP
+301 LYLNP
-306 GDHGL
+306 GDHSL

-337 DLRDLAVRM
+337 DLRNLAVRM
-346 DQIEGVMKME
+346 DQIEDVMKME
-356 PVAEGACGAPPGPA
+356 PIAEGTCDTPPVSA
-370 ELAFKDVS
+370 ELSFQDVS
-378 FSYQN
+378 FSYQK

-425 FWDVESGSICIGGKD
+425 FWDVESGSISIGGKD

-450 DTVAFVF
+450 NTVAFVF
-457 QDTYIFAESIYDN
+457 QDTYIFAESVYDN
-470 IAMHRD
+470 IAMHQN
-476 VTCGEVERAAR
+476 VTQEAVEYAAK

-495 QALPEGYKTR
+495 QALPEGYHTKL
-505 AGDGGHKL
+505 GDGGHKL
-513 SGGEAQRIAIARAML
+513 SGGEVQRIAIARAIL
-528 KNAPIVV
+528 KSAPIVV

-540 AFADA
+540 AFTDA

-550 LREGMAGLLK
+550 LREGMAELLK
-560 GKTVLMIAHRLYSIR
+560 GKTVLMIAHRLYSIQ
-575 DADII
+575 DADMI
-580 FVLDGGKLKEQGT
+580 FVLENGWLKESGT
-593 HQELLQKGGL
+593 HKDLLQKHGL
-603 YAHLWAVQNETENWR
+603 YAHLWDIQNETESWR
-618 MKGGAANVS
+618 MKGGTAHVS
-627 DDPAVHLS
+627 DNPAIHLP